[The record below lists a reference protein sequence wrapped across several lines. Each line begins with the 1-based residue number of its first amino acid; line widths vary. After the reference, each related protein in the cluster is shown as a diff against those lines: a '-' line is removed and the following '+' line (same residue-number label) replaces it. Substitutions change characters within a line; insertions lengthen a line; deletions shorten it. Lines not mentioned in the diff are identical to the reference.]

1 MSPPSRADEY
11 TSRGS
16 VARRYDL
23 IVSGGRV
30 IDPSQGLDAVC
41 DVALSDGKVALVADN
56 IPANQAPDAVD
67 ATGTIVTPG
76 LIDLHTHD
84 FWGASRYGVDPDTVH
99 IARGVTTVID
109 AGSSG
114 AHTFPAFRK
123 YVIERAR
130 TRIFAMLNIS
140 GMGMALG
147 YAGLEDIRWAKVEH
161 AVRVGREHRDVILG
175 VKARIPPLPTESYRE
190 VLRKAIDAAEGMD
203 GIFMLHLGGTSIPVA
218 ERVNMLRPGDV
229 LTHSFRHSPGGN
241 GILDAEGNVL
251 EEAWAAKERGVVFDV
266 GHGKGSFSFETME
279 CAMAQGFFP
288 DTISSDLHI
297 GNVDRTVY
305 DFLTTLSKFLHL
317 GMRLDEVIRLGTEA
331 PARVMGKSGELGT
344 LRPGAV
350 GDMTI
355 SKLEKGRFELSDS
368 GGRRIVEATHQLTHV
383 KTIKGGRVYLPYL
396 AY

>member
-1 MSPPSRADEY
+1 MSPPSRADEC
-11 TSRGS
+11 TNRGS
-16 VARRYDL
+16 VAHRYDL
-23 IVSGGRV
+23 IVSGGHV
-30 IDPSQGLDAVC
+30 IDPSQGIDAMR
-41 DVALSDGKVALVADN
+41 DVALADGKVALVADN
-56 IPANQAPDAVD
+56 IPADQARDVIDAR
-67 ATGTIVTPG
+67 GLIVTPG

-84 FWGASRYGVDPDTVH
+84 FWGASRYGVDADTVH
-99 IARGVTTVID
+99 IARGVTTVVD

-123 YVIERAR
+123 YVIDRAM
-130 TRIFAMLNIS
+130 TRIYAMLNIS

-161 AVRVGREHRDVILG
+161 AVRVGKEHRDVVLG
-175 VKARIPPLPTESYRE
+175 VKARIPPLPAESYRE
-190 VLRKAIDAAEGMD
+190 VLRRAIDAAEGMD
-203 GIFMLHLGGTSIPVA
+203 GIFMLHLGGTSIPVG
-218 ERVNMLRPGDV
+218 ERLNMLRPGDV
-229 LTHSFRHSPGGN
+229 LTHSFRYSPGGN
-241 GILDAEGNVL
+241 GILDSEGNVL

-279 CAMAQGFFP
+279 RAMAQGFLP

-305 DFLTTLSKFLHL
+305 DLHTTLSKFLHL

-331 PARVMGKSGELGT
+331 PARVMSKSVELGT

-355 SKLEKGRFELSDS
+355 SKLEEGRFELSDS
-368 GGRRIVEATHQLTHV
+368 GGRRVMEATHRLIHV
-383 KTIKGGRVYLPYL
+383 KTIKGGREYRRYL
-396 AY
+396 A

>member
-1 MSPPSRADEY
+1 M
-11 TSRGS
+11 
-16 VARRYDL
+16 
-23 IVSGGRV
+23 GGRV
-30 IDPSQGLDAVC
+30 IDPSQGIDGVR
-41 DVALSDGKVALVADN
+41 DVALADGKVALVADD
-56 IPANQAPDAVD
+56 IPSDQARNVID

-76 LIDLHTHD
+76 LLDLHTHD

-99 IARGVTTVID
+99 IARGVTTVVD

-123 YVIERAR
+123 YVIDRAK
-130 TRIFAMLNIS
+130 TRIFVMLNIS

-147 YAGLEDIRWAKVEH
+147 YAGLEDIRWAKVQQT
-161 AVRVGREHRDVILG
+161 VRVGKEHRDVVLG
-175 VKARIPPLPTESYRE
+175 VKARIPPLPADSYRE
-190 VLRKAIDAAEGMD
+190 VLRRAIDAAEGMD

-218 ERVNMLRPGDV
+218 ERLNMLRPGDV

-241 GILDAEGNVL
+241 GILDSEGNAL
-251 EEAWAAKERGVVFDV
+251 EEAWAARERGVVFDV

-279 CAMAQGFFP
+279 RAMAQGFLP

-305 DFLTTLSKFLHL
+305 DLHTTLSKFLHL

-331 PARVMGKSGELGT
+331 PAEVIGKSNELGT

-350 GDMTI
+350 GDVTI
-355 SKLEKGRFELSDS
+355 SKLEEGRFELSDS
-368 GGRRIVEATHQLTHV
+368 GGRRIVEGTHRLTHV
-383 KTIKGGRVYLPYL
+383 KTIKGGREYRPYF
-396 AY
+396 A

>member
-11 TSRGS
+11 TNRGS
-16 VARRYDL
+16 VAHRYDL
-23 IVSGGRV
+23 IVLGGRV
-30 IDPSQGLDAVC
+30 IDPSQGIDGVR
-41 DVALSDGKVALVADN
+41 DVALADGKVALVAEN
-56 IPANQAPDAVD
+56 IPADQAQNVID

-99 IARGVTTVID
+99 IARGVTTVVD

-161 AVRVGREHRDVILG
+161 AVRVGKEHRDVVLG
-175 VKARIPPLPTESYRE
+175 VKARIPPLPADSYRE
-190 VLRKAIDAAEGMD
+190 VLRRAIDAAEGMD

-218 ERVNMLRPGDV
+218 ERLNMLRPGDV
-229 LTHSFRHSPGGN
+229 LTHSFRYSAGGN
-241 GILDAEGNVL
+241 GILNSEGQVL
-251 EEAWAAKERGVVFDV
+251 QEAWKAKERGVVFDV

-279 CAMAQGFFP
+279 RAMAQGFLP

-305 DFLTTLSKFLHL
+305 DLHTTLSKFLHL
-317 GMRLDEVIRLGTEA
+317 GMRLDEVIRLGSEA
-331 PARVMGKSGELGT
+331 PAKVIGKSDELGT

-355 SKLEKGRFELSDS
+355 SKLEEGRLELSDS
-368 GGRRIVEATHQLTHV
+368 GGRQVVEATSRLTHAE
-383 KTIKGGRVYLPYL
+383 TIKGGREYRRYL
-396 AY
+396 A

>member
-11 TSRGS
+11 TNRGS
-16 VARRYDL
+16 VAHRYDL

-30 IDPSQGLDAVC
+30 IDPSQGIDAVRY
-41 DVALSDGKVALVADN
+41 VALADGKVALVADT
-56 IPANQAPDAVD
+56 IPADQAKDVVD
-67 ATGTIVTPG
+67 ATDTIITPG

-99 IARGVTTVID
+99 IARGVTTVVD

-114 AHTFPAFRK
+114 THTFPAFRK
-123 YVIERAR
+123 HVIDRAK
-130 TRIFAMLNIS
+130 TRIFAILNIS

-175 VKARIPPLPTESYRE
+175 VKARIPPLPADSYRE
-190 VLRKAIDAAEGMD
+190 VLKRAIDAAEGMD

-218 ERVNMLRPGDV
+218 ERLNMLRPGDV
-229 LTHSFRHSPGGN
+229 LTHSFRYSPGGN
-241 GILDAEGNVL
+241 GILDSEGTVL

-279 CAMAQGFFP
+279 RAMAQGFFP

-305 DFLTTLSKFLHL
+305 DLLTTLSKFLHL

-331 PARVMGKSGELGT
+331 PAKVIGKSGELGT

-350 GDMTI
+350 GDVTI
-355 SKLEKGRFELSDS
+355 SKLEEGRFELSDS
-368 GGRRIVEATHQLTHV
+368 GGRRVVDARHRLTHV
-383 KTIKGGRVYLPYL
+383 KTIKGGREYRPYL
-396 AY
+396 A

>member
-11 TSRGS
+11 TNRGS
-16 VARRYDL
+16 VAHRYDL
-23 IVSGGRV
+23 IVLGGRV
-30 IDPSQGLDAVC
+30 IDPSQGIDGVR
-41 DVALSDGKVALVADN
+41 DVALADGKVALVAEN
-56 IPANQAPDAVD
+56 IPADQAQNVID

-99 IARGVTTVID
+99 IARGVTTVVD

-130 TRIFAMLNIS
+130 TRIYVMLNIS

-161 AVRVGREHRDVILG
+161 AVRVGKEHRDVVLG
-175 VKARIPPLPTESYRE
+175 VKARIPPLPAESYRE
-190 VLRKAIDAAEGMD
+190 VLRRAIDAAEGMD
-203 GIFMLHLGGTSIPVA
+203 GIFMLHLGGTSISVA
-218 ERVNMLRPGDV
+218 ERLNMLRPGDV
-229 LTHSFRHSPGGN
+229 LTHSFRYSPGGN
-241 GILDAEGNVL
+241 GILDSEGNVL
-251 EEAWAAKERGVVFDV
+251 QEAWAAKERGVVFDV

-279 CAMAQGFFP
+279 RAMSQGFLP

-305 DFLTTLSKFLHL
+305 DLRTTLSKFLHL

-331 PARVMGKSGELGT
+331 PARVMSKSVELGT

-350 GDMTI
+350 GDVTI
-355 SKLEKGRFELSDS
+355 SKLEEGRFELSDS
-368 GGRRIVEATHQLTHV
+368 GGRRVVEATHRLTHV
-383 KTIKGGRVYLPYL
+383 KTIKGGREYRRYL
-396 AY
+396 A